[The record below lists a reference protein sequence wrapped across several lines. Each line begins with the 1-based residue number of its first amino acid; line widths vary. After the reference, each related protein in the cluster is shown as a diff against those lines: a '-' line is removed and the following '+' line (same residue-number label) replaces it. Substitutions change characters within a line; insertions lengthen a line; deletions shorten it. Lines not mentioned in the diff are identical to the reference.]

1 MQRVTLTCR
10 RCGAHVEAQREADGT
25 VVPAGW
31 RRVLILT
38 AGPGTR
44 VTEDLGVY
52 EVTDGMWLC
61 PAKGAET
68 GLGRAM
74 NRRGQCSA

>member
-1 MQRVTLTCR
+1 M
-10 RCGAHVEAQREADGT
+10 
-25 VVPAGW
+25 VPAGW

-44 VTEDLGVY
+44 VSESLDAY
-52 EVTDGMWLC
+52 EATNAMWTC
-61 PAKGAET
+61 PAHAAET